1 MKALLAFGG
10 SRGDAQ
16 PGIALAR
23 ELIGRGHDV
32 RLTVSP
38 NLVRLAAESGVP
50 ATPFGLDTDEL
61 LRAQFDNAGQG
72 GPIARVRALRA
83 VNRQGFAEMA
93 GDLLT
98 AAADVDVIVGAMAN
112 EEVARGVAARA
123 GVPFAAVHYFPIRP
137 NRAVPVVPN
146 GFGAKLPGALNRRC
160 WSALGAARAW
170 AIAPDVEQLYGATPR
185 GSALPDIAIQ
195 AYDDRLFPGL
205 RDEWGPERPFTGFFT
220 QPPGDAAADDPH
232 LANWLAA
239 GPAPVYVGFGSM
251 PVPDIDVT
259 IEQVRLACREVGRR
273 LLFVSGATAAESEY
287 SAEYA
292 LLRSVD
298 HATVLP
304 RCAAVVHH
312 GGAGTTAAALRAG
325 VPAVVCSFM
334 ADQPY
339 WGQRVQALGLGVALP
354 FSRLSTAKLAAAL
367 DQVTGPGVTA
377 RAARFATGFRG
388 AGVHEAADLLEALSV
403 RSTGTANAGGL
414 R

>member
-38 NLVRLAAESGVP
+38 NLVRLATDSGVP

-61 LRAQFDNAGQG
+61 LRAQFDDSGKG
-72 GPIARVRALRA
+72 GPLARLRALRA
-83 VNRQGFAEMA
+83 VNRQGFTEMA
-93 GDLLT
+93 DDLL
-98 AAADVDVIVGAMAN
+98 AVASGVDVVVGAMAN
-112 EEVARGVAARA
+112 EEVARGVAART

-170 AIAPDVEQLYGATPR
+170 AIAPDVERLYGTTPR
-185 GSALPDIAIQ
+185 TSSLPDIAIQ

-205 RDEWGPERPFTGFFT
+205 RAEWGPDRPFTGFFT
-220 QPPGDAAADDPH
+220 QPPGATTRADPQ
-232 LANWLAA
+232 LTSWLAA
-239 GPAPVYVGFGSM
+239 GSAPVYVGFGSM
-251 PVPDIDVT
+251 PVPDLDAT
-259 IEQVRLACREVGRR
+259 IEQVRIACRQIGRR
-273 LLFVSGATAAESEY
+273 LLFVSGGLAAESEY
-287 SAEYA
+287 SADYA
-292 LLRSVD
+292 LLRGVD
-298 HATVLP
+298 HTTVLP

-312 GGAGTTAAALRAG
+312 GGAGTTAATLRAG

-339 WGQRVQALGLGVALP
+339 WGQRVRALGLGAALP
-354 FSRLSTAKLAAAL
+354 FSRLSAAKLTQAL
-367 DQVTGPGVTA
+367 VRVTGAEVTA

-388 AGVHEAADLLEALSV
+388 SGVRAAADLLEALPV
-403 RSTGTANAGGL
+403 RVGSTASAGGF